1 MKIRLANLESDALS
15 IMDGAKD
22 FYKRTGV
29 ESLFPTD
36 DQEFMKA
43 ISRIMVLE
51 DLTILLAEQEKQV
64 VGGIGILYAPFLWN
78 PSITVGD
85 ELFWWTDRNAPFRTG
100 IYLFDEAMKQIKE
113 KGAIPIFRSME
124 TSPKGVER
132 LYHRRG
138 LRRIE
143 TTHIGIP

>member
-1 MKIRLANLESDALS
+1 MSHIRCNNGLS
-15 IMDGAKD
+15 ECLLNNGNRQELLFFHLNAE
-22 FYKRTGV
+22 KR
-29 ESLFPTD
+29 S
-36 DQEFMKA
+36 
-43 ISRIMVLE
+43 
-51 DLTILLAEQEKQV
+51 
-64 VGGIGILYAPFLWN
+64 ILYAPFLWN

-113 KGAIPIFRSME
+113 KGAIPMFRSME

>member
-1 MKIRLANLESDALS
+1 MIIRPANLESDALS

-36 DQEFMKA
+36 DQEFIKA
-43 ISRIMVLE
+43 ISRIIVLD
-51 DLTILLAEQEKQV
+51 DLVILLAEHEKQV

-78 PSITVGD
+78 PSVTVGD

-100 IYLFDEAMKQIKE
+100 RNLIDEAMKHIKE
-113 KGAIPIFRSME
+113 KGAVPMFRSME

-132 LYHRRG
+132 MYNRLG
-138 LRRIE
+138 MRRIE
-143 TTHIGIP
+143 TTYIGIL